1 MNLEEQIF
9 VEEAYIAA
17 REEND
22 VEGGLL
28 FPLLV
33 TKKWSVNR
41 IIRARVTPSRKNT
54 TACYA
59 CFGYKKNFNGVF
71 FPLSPEI
78 DDEFKELIEVQYF
91 RIPAIISLIKE
102 GDNWRIQT
110 NPKPEALEA
119 FFEEHE
125 AVYIVKKEELLDD
138 NELPF

>member
-9 VEEAYIAA
+9 IEEAYIAA

-22 VEGGLL
+22 TEGGLL

-41 IIRARVTPSRKNT
+41 VIRARVIPARKNT

-59 CFGYKKNFNGVF
+59 CFGYKKSFNGVF
-71 FPLSPEI
+71 LPLSPEI
-78 DDEFKELIEVQYF
+78 DEDFKELIEVQYF
-91 RIPAIISLIKE
+91 RLPAIISLIKD
-102 GDNWRIQT
+102 GDNWRIKT
-110 NPKPEALEA
+110 EPKPEALEA

-125 AVYIVKKEELLDD
+125 AVYIVKKEELLNDD
-138 NELPF
+138 ELPF